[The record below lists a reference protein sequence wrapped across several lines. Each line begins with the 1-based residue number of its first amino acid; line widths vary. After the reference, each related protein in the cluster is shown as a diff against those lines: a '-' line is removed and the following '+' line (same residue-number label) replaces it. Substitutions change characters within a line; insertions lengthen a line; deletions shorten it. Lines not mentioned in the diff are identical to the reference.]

1 MGGGTSA
8 VTSLNDR
15 LHPVGPTSSPAGCCT
30 RSPTPRGVPLVVEF
44 VATAPDELAVTA
56 STDRAPPAMPI
67 RRMFSREV
75 GHHARGVLRQR
86 PVRRRTCAAAATPVR
101 PAVGGLIAPMP
112 YVRCRPAPTWPTRRA
127 GGNYWKSHYLDAM
140 TYGAIAN
147 AHRARSADDVP
158 VVVVLLPAPGRS
170 DHPPGD
176 RHRRVRS
183 SRRGVRPRDADRL
196 AGRGRGR
203 RPSHVRASSPAGWS
217 RKRPA
222 STSTTRASKE
232 PPGARPHT
240 PQRST
245 TDRPVATQGRV
256 RPDQG
261 LPPEPEHPAQ
271 PSLTWPVPP
280 DKTQSV
286 PLAVVMP

>member
-1 MGGGTSA
+1 MIGE
-8 VTSLNDR
+8 LIKIK
-15 LHPVGPTSSPAGCCT
+15 
-30 RSPTPRGVPLVVEF
+30 
-44 VATAPDELAVTA
+44 PDELAVTA

-75 GHHARGVLRQR
+75 GHHARGVPGRR

-101 PAVGGLIAPMP
+101 PAVGGPIAPMP
-112 YVRCRPAPTWPTRRA
+112 YVTLQTSSDAAYPRGRR
-127 GGNYWKSHYLDAM
+127 NYWKSHYLDAM
-140 TYGAIAN
+140 TDGAIVN